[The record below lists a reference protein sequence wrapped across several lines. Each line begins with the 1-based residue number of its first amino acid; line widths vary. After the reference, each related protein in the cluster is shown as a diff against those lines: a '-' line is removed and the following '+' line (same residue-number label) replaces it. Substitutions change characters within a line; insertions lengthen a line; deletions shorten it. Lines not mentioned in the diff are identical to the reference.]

1 MGVLACRIS
10 QCLFCKDSIQLT
22 GRFYRASL
30 GFSRKPHRSVDVEVG
45 VPGSLGGVKAV
56 LVLRSCGPGG
66 VGGRR
71 GHHHEEGL
79 VAGFVLQEVQ
89 RHVCL
94 RGNEKKRHFQHR
106 RFVVCLYFVSFF
118 FFLFPPHQHVCQV
131 VSAVVCSVFL
141 RLPVHRH
148 GVVVV
153 FRVPLLKTEKTSFRQ
168 KVNPINHNQK
178 YV

>member
-10 QCLFCKDSIQLT
+10 QCLFCNDSIQLT
-22 GRFYRASL
+22 GRHNWAPS
-30 GFSRKPHRSVDVEVG
+30 GFSGKPHRSVDVEVG
-45 VPGSLGGVKAV
+45 FPGSLGGIEAV
-56 LVLRSCGPGG
+56 LVLRSCSPGG

-94 RGNEKKRHFQHR
+94 RGKRRKRHIQPWR
-106 RFVVCLYFVSFF
+106 LWFF
-118 FFLFPPHQHVCQV
+118 GFFPSLILKESASPHQHICQV

-141 RLPVHRH
+141 SLPVHRH

-153 FRVPLLKTEKTSFRQ
+153 LGVLLLKTNRLC
-168 KVNPINHNQK
+168 
-178 YV
+178 